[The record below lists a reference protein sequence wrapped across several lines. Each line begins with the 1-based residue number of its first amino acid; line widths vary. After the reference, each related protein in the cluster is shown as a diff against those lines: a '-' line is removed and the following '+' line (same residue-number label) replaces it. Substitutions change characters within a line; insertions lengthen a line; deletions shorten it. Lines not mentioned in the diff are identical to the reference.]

1 MDYGKLLS
9 RAWDILWE
17 HKFLI
22 LLGLLVALTS
32 GGNAGLFNGTQWR
45 MDRGD
50 FSFRPGQPP
59 EFPGVAVAAVAVVV
73 GIALLVGLGLWVV
86 STIARGGLIAGVSEI
101 DGGGRPSFGDAWRA
115 GWQKGWRLI
124 GIGLVP
130 AIPGLL
136 ILLTGLAL
144 VAWWAG
150 VGRLGIGA
158 APRATL
164 WVIFLAVI
172 CILGPIALIL
182 NLLRVLANRA
192 CVMEDTG
199 VFASYGRGIEVLL
212 DNIGPAIILFLIQAA
227 ISVGIGF
234 LMVFP
239 GFVLFLC
246 CFLWP
251 ILWLIQ
257 GAISAYFSSLW
268 TLAWRQWTGAS
279 PVEPVLPAPGEGA
292 NL

>member
-1 MDYGKLLS
+1 MDYGRLLS
-9 RAWDILWE
+9 RTWEILWE

-32 GGNAGLFNGTQWR
+32 GGNAGLFNGAQWR
-45 MDRGD
+45 ADRGD
-50 FSFRPGQPP
+50 FSFRPGQAP
-59 EFPGVAVAAVAVVV
+59 EFPAAAIAAVVV
-73 GIALLVGLGLWVV
+73 VTVFALLVGLVLWIV
-86 STIARGGLIAGVSEI
+86 STIARGGLIVGVGEI

-136 ILLTGLAL
+136 MLLAGLAM

-150 VGRLGIGA
+150 VGRFGVGG
-158 APRATL
+158 APRSAL
-164 WVIFLAVI
+164 WAVILAVV
-172 CILGPIALIL
+172 CILGPIALVL
-182 NLLRVLANRA
+182 NLVRVLANRA
-192 CVMEDTG
+192 CMLEDKG

-239 GFVLFLC
+239 GFILFLC

-257 GAISAYFSSLW
+257 GAISAYFSGLW
-268 TLAWRQWTGAS
+268 TLAWREWTGATH
-279 PVEPVLPAPGEGA
+279 VESLPPDVPEGG